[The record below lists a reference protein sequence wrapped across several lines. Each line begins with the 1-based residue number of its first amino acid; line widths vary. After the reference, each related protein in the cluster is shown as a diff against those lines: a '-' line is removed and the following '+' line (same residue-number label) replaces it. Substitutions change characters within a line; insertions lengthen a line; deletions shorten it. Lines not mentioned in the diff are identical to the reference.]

1 LQEARSSA
9 KELRTRRDQG
19 RIRML
24 LKAFHD
30 CVIDKGYARTTLAEV
45 ARTAGMSPSHL
56 QYYFRGKD
64 AILDQYFR
72 DIADR
77 IVERIERFRGEPPRR
92 QLDRLAELFFAGRTL
107 TRSEIGLMHEC
118 FGIAVHDERLRATKS
133 EFDRYCKAYLE
144 ELFEQLP
151 LRGFAT
157 AKDAAEVVFAQLFG
171 LRTAVYF
178 DDDLDLPRALA
189 IFKASIGHLTGAGEQ
204 SGNVSQQEGSA
215 TPTGSS

>member
-1 LQEARSSA
+1 LEPARPSG
-9 KELRTRRDQG
+9 KEIRNRRDQW
-19 RIRML
+19 RSRVL

-30 CVIDKGYARTTLAEV
+30 CVIEKGYGKTTLAEV
-45 ARTAGMSPSHL
+45 ARAAGMSPSHL

-77 IVERIERFRGEPPRR
+77 IVERIEGFRSEPPRR
-92 QLDRLAELFFAGRTL
+92 QLELLAELFFAGKAL

-144 ELFEQLP
+144 EVIQQLP
-151 LRGFAT
+151 LRGFDSARDT
-157 AKDAAEVVFAQLFG
+157 AEVVFAQLFG

-189 IFKASIGHLTGAGEQ
+189 IFKASIERLTGAGEEPRKI
-204 SGNVSQQEGSA
+204 SQKEGKAPPS
-215 TPTGSS
+215 GSS